1 MLSVQGLAFLPRPPS
16 GWKGDSVM
24 KKINL
29 AQASALTSSN
39 PVTVVCTERPDGGA
53 NLAAVSWWTL

>member
-1 MLSVQGLAFLPRPPS
+1 
-16 GWKGDSVM
+16 M

-29 AQASALTSSN
+29 AQASALTSPN